1 MELAAKPSNIYSYL
15 MAIFSII
22 ILGWAVW
29 AMYSAFNFQQEG
41 NMESFYF
48 YAIASSI
55 AIVLAVSSIMQMRRR
70 IALLQSAATKVLS
83 VVLCGNCGFKV
94 VRAFGEGDFVY
105 KEVGKCQQCSGTM
118 RVESIYAEEPPKKGP
133 F

>member
-1 MELAAKPSNIYSYL
+1 MEAKRSSMYGYL
-15 MAIFSII
+15 MVIFSIV
-22 ILGWAVW
+22 ILAWAAW
-29 AMYSAFNFQQEG
+29 AMYNAFNFQQQG

-48 YAIASSI
+48 YAAASSV

-70 IALLQSAATKVLS
+70 IIMLQNLAVKVLS

-94 VRAFGEGDFVY
+94 VRGFAEGDFVY

-118 RVESIYAEEPPKKGP
+118 RVDSIYAEEPAKKSRL
-133 F
+133 

>member
-1 MELAAKPSNIYSYL
+1 MAAKPSNIYSYL

-94 VRAFGEGDFVY
+94 MRAFAEGDFVY